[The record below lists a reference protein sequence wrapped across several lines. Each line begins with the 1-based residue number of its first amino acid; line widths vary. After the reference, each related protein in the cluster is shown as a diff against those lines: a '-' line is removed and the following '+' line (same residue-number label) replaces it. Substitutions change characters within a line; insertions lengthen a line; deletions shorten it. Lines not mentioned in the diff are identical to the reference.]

1 METLFMV
8 LSLNKQREPSEDDW
22 PLQGFFKVS
31 QILAEFFIMI
41 LFHGVKNIK
50 FLKNFWGKF
59 HQSLIAYNTVCSS

>member
-8 LSLNKQREPSEDDW
+8 LSLNIQREPSEDDW

-41 LFHGVKNIK
+41 LFHRCEEYQVSQELWGQISASVN
-50 FLKNFWGKF
+50 FL
-59 HQSLIAYNTVCSS
+59 

>member
-8 LSLNKQREPSEDDW
+8 LSLNIQREPSEDDW

-41 LFHGVKNIK
+41 LFHRCEE
-50 FLKNFWGKF
+50 
-59 HQSLIAYNTVCSS
+59 Y

>member
-8 LSLNKQREPSEDDW
+8 LSLNVRREPSEDDW

-41 LFHGVKNIK
+41 LFHGCEE
-50 FLKNFWGKF
+50 
-59 HQSLIAYNTVCSS
+59 Y